1 MATLNST
8 IMGCVTKRYFGYN
21 RFFLTEPGVLESRE
35 TYVRELTLLVSN
47 KVQLGSVIGP
57 FSTLH

>member
-1 MATLNST
+1 
-8 IMGCVTKRYFGYN
+8 MGCVTKRYFGYN